1 MTGSVG
7 REWQQ
12 RLGIWKSS
20 AESRDLATRDF
31 VSCKA
36 THPKAQARGKK
47 TPTFYHVLS
56 SSPAVFNGTT
66 TSLTESYMTI
76 QCIQR
81 YFVPISVQSSSAMIF
96 GSMEFWSID

>member
-56 SSPAVFNGTT
+56 SPPQQF
-66 TSLTESYMTI
+66 
-76 QCIQR
+76 
-81 YFVPISVQSSSAMIF
+81 
-96 GSMEFWSID
+96 SMEQQLHSLRAT